1 MAHITISYRRDD
13 SGVITG
19 RIFDR
24 LVAHYGREAVFRDI
38 DNIPAGVDFRLHI
51 DRVFDASDIVLAIVG
66 PHWVGPSE
74 AQNRLA
80 NEADPVRI
88 EIEGALRKGTTLIPV
103 LVLGAHMPTP
113 AELPEPL
120 KDFAFRN
127 AVQLDAGQDF
137 DVHMARLIRAID
149 GILGPANA
157 APATPAPM
165 PVVQTPVA
173 AAQATRSS
181 VGFIAGVALV
191 IILLAAVGAVSFG
204 VWHSKPVPQTVGDA
218 AASAARVAAQAP
230 SPPPVPAPP
239 IPPPATPPRETSAPT
254 IDADALFWQSIAQ
267 SSNRADFEEYLRQY
281 PQGRF
286 AGLARNR
293 LQALSQVPVARPEI
307 EPKAVVAAATPPSP
321 AHCGGNA
328 DARVLQPIAQLYQA
342 INTKDIDLYAA
353 QWADKGVYRDLSNG
367 TVRSRTDKVAER
379 RAKFAQWEEVR
390 LTMNNAAVTRR
401 DADTATIE
409 VFYSMMVKI
418 YGRPPIAQSNVREDY
433 VVACGPD
440 GRWLI
445 EQNIDN
451 NASR

>member
-51 DRVFDASDIVLAIVG
+51 DRVFEASDIVLAIVG

-137 DVHMARLIRAID
+137 DVHMARLIRAVD

-157 APATPAPM
+157 APATSPM
-165 PVVQTPVA
+165 PAT
-173 AAQATRSS
+173 QAPITIAPAKRSS
-181 VGFIAGVALV
+181 VDFIAGVALV
-191 IILLAAVGAVSFG
+191 IILLAAVGAVSVG
-204 VWHSKPVPQTVGDA
+204 IWHSKPAPQTVTDA
-218 AASAARVAAQAP
+218 TASAARVTAQAP
-230 SPPPVPAPP
+230 SPPPVPAPA
-239 IPPPATPPRETSAPT
+239 PPAPASPPREAAAPA

-267 SSNRADFEEYLRQY
+267 SSNRSDFEEYLRQY

-293 LQALSQVPVARPEI
+293 LQALSQP
-307 EPKAVVAAATPPSP
+307 VVAATTPPPP

-353 QWADKGVYRDLSNG
+353 QWADNGLYRDLSNG

-409 VFYSMMVKI
+409 VLYSMMVKI

-451 NASR
+451 NTSR